1 MEEPVWWPS
10 GIAQQSMDEAM
21 EAGELRT
28 SFGRLQMWDFSEVQS
43 VSWWRA
49 PPGNGVQWGQWPEE
63 VDHVELVT
71 EDRYGLVLRIDDA
84 YVARVSPFMV
94 GEDTSRLARYEP
106 WKEALEPLSIILP
119 VGGWVAGE
127 HDRVLIYPLHSSATP
142 SKEMT
147 QITSLA
153 ASIGQ
158 LHGALMPFHTPN
170 TERLWNERLK
180 AMEDVLKPHTLWRAP
195 HTQATVGLPPLH
207 LDLNHLVNDDES
219 MRWVALPRSISDHL
233 VCRPER
239 LPSLATLMRIERQ
252 WAQQTPLD
260 EDQRKA
266 LLDSW
271 SNQAPASWS
280 KGKALSTALGGAW
293 VWRYNAVLEHLL
305 EARTYGDQV
314 LEQDSLD
321 WLGEVSR
328 LQARLGT
335 LRMWKSGFWV
345 GLTGL
350 LVAYFGNDWG
360 TFTSMQAGLLAAGS
374 IAFAVVT
381 NRMYWAKDPL
391 PY

>member
-1 MEEPVWWPS
+1 
-10 GIAQQSMDEAM
+10 MDEAL

-28 SFGRLQMWDFSEVQS
+28 SYGRLQMWDISEVQS
-43 VSWWRA
+43 TSWWRS
-49 PPGNGVQWGQWPEE
+49 PPGNGVQWGQWPDAVDE
-63 VDHVELVT
+63 VKLVG

-94 GEDTSRLARYEP
+94 GEDASRLARYEP
-106 WKEALEPLSIILP
+106 WKKALEHLSIMLP
-119 VGGWVAGE
+119 IGGWTAGE
-127 HDRVLIYPLHSSATP
+127 HDRVLIYPAHHLATP
-142 SKEMT
+142 TKEMT
-147 QITSLA
+147 QLTSLA
-153 ASIGQ
+153 SSIGQ
-158 LHGALMPFHTPN
+158 LHGALMAFHTPN

-180 AMEDVLKPHTLWRAP
+180 AMEDMLKPHTLWRAP

-207 LDLNHLVNDDES
+207 LDLNHLVNDDEG

-239 LPSLATLMRIERQ
+239 LPSLAALMRIERQ

-260 EDQRKA
+260 AGQRKA
-266 LLDSW
+266 MLDSW

-293 VWRYNAVLEHLL
+293 VWRYNAVLEQLL
-305 EARTYGDQV
+305 VARAYGDEV

-360 TFTSMQAGLLAAGS
+360 TFSSMQAGVLAAGS
-374 IAFAVVT
+374 IAFAAVT

>member
-1 MEEPVWWPS
+1 
-10 GIAQQSMDEAM
+10 MDEAL

-28 SFGRLQMWDFSEVQS
+28 SYGRLQMWDISEVQS
-43 VSWWRA
+43 TSWWRS
-49 PPGNGVQWGQWPEE
+49 PPGNGVQWGQWPDAVDE
-63 VDHVELVT
+63 VKLVG

-94 GEDTSRLARYEP
+94 GEDASRLARYEP
-106 WKEALEPLSIILP
+106 WKKALEHLSIMLP
-119 VGGWVAGE
+119 IGGWTAGE
-127 HDRVLIYPLHSSATP
+127 HDRVLIYPAHHLATP
-142 SKEMT
+142 TKEMT
-147 QITSLA
+147 QLTSLA
-153 ASIGQ
+153 SSIGQ
-158 LHGALMPFHTPN
+158 LHGALMAFHTPN

-195 HTQATVGLPPLH
+195 HTQTTVGLPPLH
-207 LDLNHLVNDDES
+207 LDLNHLVNDDEG

-239 LPSLATLMRIERQ
+239 LPSLAALMRIERQ

-260 EDQRKA
+260 AGQRKA

-293 VWRYNAVLEHLL
+293 VWRYNAVLEQLL
-305 EARTYGDQV
+305 VARTYGDEV

-360 TFTSMQAGLLAAGS
+360 TFSSMQAGVLAAGS
-374 IAFAVVT
+374 IAFAAVT

>member
-1 MEEPVWWPS
+1 
-10 GIAQQSMDEAM
+10 MDEAL

-28 SFGRLQMWDFSEVQS
+28 SYGRLQMWDISEVQS
-43 VSWWRA
+43 TSWWRS
-49 PPGNGVQWGQWPEE
+49 PPGNGVQWGQWPDAVDE
-63 VDHVELVT
+63 VKLVG
-71 EDRYGLVLRIDDA
+71 EDRHGLVLRIDDA

-94 GEDTSRLARYEP
+94 GEDASRLARYEP
-106 WKEALEPLSIILP
+106 WKKALEHLSIMLP
-119 VGGWVAGE
+119 VGGWTAGE
-127 HDRVLIYPLHSSATP
+127 HDRVLIYPAHHLATP
-142 SKEMT
+142 TKEMT
-147 QITSLA
+147 QLTSLA
-153 ASIGQ
+153 SSIGQ
-158 LHGALMPFHTPN
+158 LHGALMAFHTPN

-207 LDLNHLVNDDES
+207 LDLNHLVNDDEG

-239 LPSLATLMRIERQ
+239 LPSLAALMRIERQ

-260 EDQRKA
+260 AGQRKA

-293 VWRYNAVLEHLL
+293 VWRYNAVLEQLL
-305 EARTYGDQV
+305 VARTYGDEV

-360 TFTSMQAGLLAAGS
+360 TFSSMQAGVLAAGS
-374 IAFAVVT
+374 IAFAAVT

>member
-10 GIAQQSMDEAM
+10 GIAQQSMDEAL

-28 SFGRLQMWDFSEVQS
+28 SYGRLQMWDISEVQS
-43 VSWWRA
+43 TSWWRS
-49 PPGNGVQWGQWPEE
+49 PPGNGVQWGQWPDAVDE
-63 VDHVELVT
+63 VKLVG

-94 GEDTSRLARYEP
+94 GEDASRLARYEP
-106 WKEALEPLSIILP
+106 WKKALEHLSIMLP
-119 VGGWVAGE
+119 VGGWTAGE
-127 HDRVLIYPLHSSATP
+127 HDRVLIYPAHHLAPPT
-142 SKEMT
+142 KEMT
-147 QITSLA
+147 QLTSLA
-153 ASIGQ
+153 SSIGQ
-158 LHGALMPFHTPN
+158 LHGALMAFHTPN

-195 HTQATVGLPPLH
+195 HTQTTVGLPPLH
-207 LDLNHLVNDDES
+207 LDLNHLVNDDEG

-239 LPSLATLMRIERQ
+239 LPSLAALMRIERQ

-260 EDQRKA
+260 AGQRKA

-293 VWRYNAVLEHLL
+293 VWRYNAVLEQLL
-305 EARTYGDQV
+305 VARTYGDEV

-360 TFTSMQAGLLAAGS
+360 TFSSMQAGVLAAGS
-374 IAFAVVT
+374 IAFAAVT